1 MAKIREAALHHGRIS
16 RLLLLIPLAITSTA
30 GWIRRLGG
38 KRWQMLHRLIYVTA
52 IAGVI
57 HYYWLVKS
65 DVRKPLEYAWMV
77 GILLAWRLGAWLLG
91 RSRPTTSAPPH
102 VPEGPTADPPSRTL
116 AGLEPSGG
124 RSSRPFSTGTVDF
137 VAPKA
142 PAHFQLLLF
151 AMGGVETWDSL
162 LACVPSVPGRL
173 RRRPHLKLRRAWD
186 PPPIG
191 VSVGLASCESGLPS
205 ALFPSGRPAGLSAA
219 RPVVSVLTAQQQRAH
234 RPDLHEKSLKP
245 SNLNVARFGQLAS
258 FRSPAGR
265 CEPLY
270 VPQVIING
278 AARDVL
284 YVATEHGMVYAF
296 DADAL
301 GPPLWQASVIPP
313 NEKPSDDQSCAQ
325 VTPEIG
331 ITATPVIDT
340 HAGPHGTI
348 FVVAMSKDSAGK
360 YHQRLHA
367 LDLVTHAELDGGP
380 VEIQATQSSQSGP
393 VVFDPRQYEARS
405 ALLLVNG
412 QIYMGWSS
420 HCDAW
425 PYTGWIMAYSESTL
439 RQTSVLNLTPNGS
452 AGAIWM
458 SGGGMAADSAGNIF
472 LLDGNGT
479 FDPKLDAA
487 GMPVNGDF
495 GNTFLK
501 LSAKGNALRV
511 ADYFAPHDTIVNS
524 NQDRDLGSGGLL
536 LLPDLKDDR
545 GITRHLAVGAGKANF
560 STGKTVIYVVNRD
573 AMGKFNPHS
582 DQALYQKISNG
593 LGGTDGVFA
602 LPAYFNNTV
611 YYGAQGDYLKAFP
624 ISCAKLAARAASH
637 SPTKFRLSRRH
648 AEHFGRR
655 HGGRHRLGRRS
666 GDARRPARLRRRESR
681 E

>member
-1 MAKIREAALHHGRIS
+1 MKLAALGIF
-16 RLLLLIPLAITSTA
+16 LIVVSAVF
-30 GWIRRLGG
+30 GG
-38 KRWQMLHRLIYVTA
+38 C
-52 IAGVI
+52 
-57 HYYWLVKS
+57 KS
-65 DVRKPLEYAWMV
+65 D
-77 GILLAWRLGAWLLG
+77 
-91 RSRPTTSAPPH
+91 PP
-102 VPEGPTADPPSRTL
+102 DPP
-116 AGLEPSGG
+116 
-124 RSSRPFSTGTVDF
+124 
-137 VAPKA
+137 
-142 PAHFQLLLF
+142 
-151 AMGGVETWDSL
+151 
-162 LACVPSVPGRL
+162 
-173 RRRPHLKLRRAWD
+173 D
-186 PPPIG
+186 PPAAKPQ
-191 VSVGLASCESGLPS
+191 
-205 ALFPSGRPAGLSAA
+205 LSAA
-219 RPVVSVLTAQQQRAH
+219 RSVVSVLTQHNDNARTGQNLRETI
-234 RPDLHEKSLKP
+234 LTP
-245 SNLNVARFGQLAS
+245 SNVNVASFGQLGKLPVTGGVDA
-258 FRSPAGR
+258 
-265 CEPLY
+265 EPLY
-270 VPQVIING
+270 VPQPVING

-301 GPPLWQASVIPP
+301 GPPLWQASVIPAG
-313 NEKPSDDQSCAQ
+313 ETPSDDQNCAQ

-331 ITATPVIDT
+331 ITATPVIDP
-340 HAGPHGTI
+340 HAGPNGTI
-348 FVVAMSKDSAGK
+348 FVVTMSKDSAGK

-380 VEIQATQSSQSGP
+380 VEIQASYASLSGP
-393 VVFDPRQYEARS
+393 IAFDPRQYEARS

-412 QIYMGWSS
+412 EIYMGWSS

-458 SGGGMAADSAGNIF
+458 SGGGMAADSAGSIF

-511 ADYFAPHDTIVNS
+511 ADYFAPHDTILNS

-536 LLPDLKDDR
+536 LLPDLKDSR

-560 STGKTVIYVVNRD
+560 RTGKAVIYVVNRD
-573 AMGKFNPHS
+573 AMGKFDPHS
-582 DQALYQKISNG
+582 DQAIYQKISNG

-637 SPTKFRLSRRH
+637 SPTKFAYPGATPSISADGTKDGVVWAVEAATPGVLHAYDAANLANELYNSNQASGGRDQFVENKFITPMIANGKVYIGTPDSVVVFGLLNSTGGGLSREAH
-648 AEHFGRR
+648 PNRR
-655 HGGRHRLGRRS
+655 TFAA
-666 GDARRPARLRRRESR
+666 ARYKLFVRNAPSR
-681 E
+681 